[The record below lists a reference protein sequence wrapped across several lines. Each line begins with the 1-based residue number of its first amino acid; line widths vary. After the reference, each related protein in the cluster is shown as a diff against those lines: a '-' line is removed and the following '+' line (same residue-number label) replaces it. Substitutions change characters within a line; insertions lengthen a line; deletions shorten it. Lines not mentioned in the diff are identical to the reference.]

1 MRVTLLGWRRL
12 KFPQG
17 VASDGPSMNRGPQI
31 LQKRRIS
38 ESRDLDATRA
48 FMETKD
54 FRLDLHPR
62 EVRRFEFVACALYLP
77 NSYIGYIQ
85 YGSEATVHAPS
96 ARGRDDY
103 FIHLPLRGAS
113 EVTNQVDCVVCNT
126 DRGVVSSPNGHVM
139 RAQRGSA
146 RLTVSLTRSAVMGHL
161 AALLGH
167 MPKQALELAPA
178 IELRA
183 ASGQRFA
190 RYVRMA
196 IDDLD
201 DPAPIHN
208 PIMTSMHEQ
217 LIMTG
222 LLLSQPNNYADA
234 LHRLE
239 VRVSPRDVQ
248 RAVDYIQGHLDSAL
262 TLADIARASGIP
274 GRTLLK
280 HFRDHWG
287 TSPMRY
293 MRNARL
299 SRVREALLRG
309 DRAETVTEI
318 AMSWGFRHLGRF
330 SVEYRKHFGESPSE
344 THGRR
349 AG

>member
-1 MRVTLLGWRRL
+1 MARS
-12 KFPQG
+12 
-17 VASDGPSMNRGPQI
+17 AQI
-31 LQKRRIS
+31 LQNRRIS

-48 FMETKD
+48 FMEAKE
-54 FRLDLHPR
+54 FKLELRPR
-62 EVRRFEFVACALYLP
+62 EARQFNFIASALYLP

-85 YGSEATVHAPS
+85 YGAEATVHVPP
-96 ARGRDDY
+96 ARMRDDY
-103 FIHLPLRGAS
+103 FIHLPLHGAA
-113 EVTNQVDCVVCNT
+113 EVANDADSILCDV

-146 RLTVSLTRSAVMGHL
+146 RLTVSLTRSAMMAHL
-161 AALLGH
+161 AALLGR
-167 MPKQALELAPA
+167 MPKQSLEFAPA
-178 IELRA
+178 MELRA
-183 ASGQRFA
+183 GSGQRFA
-190 RYVRMA
+190 RHVRMA

-208 PIMTSMHEQ
+208 PIMTNMYEQ
-217 LIMTG
+217 FIMTG

-248 RAVDYIQGHLDSAL
+248 RAVDYIQGHLDSPL

-280 HFRDHWG
+280 HFKDHWG

-293 MRNARL
+293 MRTARL
-299 SRVREALLRG
+299 ARVREALLRG
-309 DRAETVTEI
+309 DHSDTVTNI
-318 AMSWGFRHLGRF
+318 AMTWGFRHLGRF
-330 SVEYRKHFGESPSE
+330 SVEYKRHFGESPSA
-344 THGRR
+344 THARR